1 MLGKLKELF
10 GSKGS
15 SGERPAPTA
24 PPKPRMSRVNL
35 QRRFTFV
42 SQTGQGS
49 MSRVHRAVDNQS
61 GRVVCIKVQI
71 PDKNAAAAA
80 RSAQELRPPEGEISS
95 KIIDPHVVRT
105 FEFGESTRGEHFLV
119 ME

>member
-1 MLGKLKELF
+1 MLGKLKEMF
-10 GSKGS
+10 GQKGP
-15 SGERPAPTA
+15 GEARAPGA
-24 PPKPRMSRVNL
+24 PKPRRSRVNL

-49 MSRVHRAVDNQS
+49 PSLCHRAVDNQS

-95 KIIDPHVVRT
+95 KIIGPHVVRT
-105 FEFGESTRGEHFLV
+105 
-119 ME
+119 